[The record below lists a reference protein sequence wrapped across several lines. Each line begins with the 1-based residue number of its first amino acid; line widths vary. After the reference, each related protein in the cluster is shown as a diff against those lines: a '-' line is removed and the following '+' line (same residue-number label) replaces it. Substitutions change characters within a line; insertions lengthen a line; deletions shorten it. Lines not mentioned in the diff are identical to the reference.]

1 MLVENGNVIDF
12 FWIFYNEDDIVFDK
26 KRVIYD
32 IVCDIKGF
40 VMIVSNLDIEL
51 DIDLYNE

>member
-12 FWIFYNEDDIVFDK
+12 FWNFYNEDDIVFDK

-32 IVCDIKGF
+32 IVGVISWF
-40 VMIVSNLDIEL
+40 VMIVSDLDIEL
-51 DIDLYNE
+51 DIDIYNE

>member
-32 IVCDIKGF
+32 IVGVISWF
-40 VMIVSNLDIEL
+40 VMIVSDLDIEL
-51 DIDLYNE
+51 DIDIYNE

>member
-12 FWIFYNEDDIVFDK
+12 FWNFYNEDDIVFDK